1 LAARLAI
8 RSGVGGT
15 VTGMQQTRA
24 APPATL
30 DAVLERIT
38 YANQET
44 GYTVARVATDRSGDL
59 LTVVGPL
66 LGAQPG
72 ESLRL
77 RGRWR
82 SHPQYGRQFEVETY
96 QTVLPATIQG
106 IRRYLG
112 SGLIKGI
119 GPKMAERIVD
129 HFAEDT
135 LQVIEQQPSRLVEV
149 PGLGPKRTAL
159 ITTAWEE
166 QQAIKEVMVFLQ
178 GVGVST
184 SLGVRIYK
192 TYQDQAIEVVRREPY
207 RLASDVWGIGFK
219 TADQI
224 AQRLGIP
231 HDSPQRVK
239 AGLQFALSQA
249 TEDGHCYLP
258 EAELVERVTELLGMD
273 AELAGRCLE
282 ELVTEE
288 GVVVEP
294 LPAHVSPELPEGTG
308 RAIWLVPFHRAEV
321 ALASGL
327 LRLLDAPADRLAS
340 FQTVDWPAAL
350 GWLHQTSGVTLAP
363 EQQAAVRLALTER
376 VAVLTGGPG
385 CGKSYTVRAVVTL
398 ARAKRAKILLAA
410 PTGRA
415 AKRLSELA
423 GLKASTLHR
432 LLQLRP
438 GGDAAFDRD
447 HPLDADLVV
456 VDEAS
461 MLDVLLAN
469 KLVKAVAP
477 GAHLLLVGDVDQLP
491 SVGAGE
497 VLRDLLAAERLPRV
511 RLTKVFRQAQ
521 QSGVVANAHRINAG
535 QPPLTHGLAD
545 FFLFPE
551 DDPEQVADLVVDIV
565 ANRLPRRFGLD
576 TRDVQVLC
584 PMHRGSA
591 GAGVLNERL
600 QTALTPAREGLPE
613 RRFGGR
619 VYRVGDK
626 VMQIRN
632 NYDKGTAGVFNGSVG
647 VVTALSLEDSQLR
660 VLLDE
665 DEEVAYGFD
674 ELDELIH
681 AYAVS
686 IHRSQGSEYP
696 CVVVPVT
703 TSAWLML
710 QRNLLY
716 TAVTRAKRI
725 VVLVGS
731 RRALAKA
738 VRTKGAGRRYTALTE
753 RLQQGRTRTVAAVS
767 RPWEGQLQ
775 QVPAEPEER
784 IRDRVGPAGRSE

>member
-1 LAARLAI
+1 
-8 RSGVGGT
+8 
-15 VTGMQQTRA
+15 MQQTQA

-44 GYTVARVATDRSGDL
+44 GYTVARVATDRSSDL
-59 LTVVGPL
+59 LTVVGAL

-77 RGRWR
+77 RGRWA
-82 SHPQYGRQFEVETY
+82 SHPQYGRQFQVEAY
-96 QTVLPATIQG
+96 DTVLPATIQG

-129 HFAEDT
+129 HFGQAT
-135 LQVIEQQPSRLVEV
+135 LEVIEQAPGRLVEV
-149 PGLGPKRTAL
+149 PGLGPKRTKM
-159 ITTAWEE
+159 ITAAWEE
-166 QQAIKEVMVFLQ
+166 QRAIKEVMVFLQ

-184 SLGVRIYK
+184 SLAVRIYK

-207 RLASDVWGIGFK
+207 RLAGEVWGIGFK

-231 HDSPQRVK
+231 HDSPERVR

-249 TEDGHCYLP
+249 SDDGHCYLP
-258 EAELVERVTELLGMD
+258 ETELVTKATELLGVD

-282 ELVTEE
+282 ELVAEE
-288 GVVVEP
+288 GVVAEP
-294 LPAHVSPELPEGTG
+294 LPAHLSSDGLEGTG
-308 RAIWLVPFHRAEV
+308 RAVWLVPFHRAEA
-321 ALASGL
+321 ALAAGL
-327 LRLLDAPADRLAS
+327 RRLLDAPVDRLAS
-340 FQTVDWPAAL
+340 FQRVDWTAAL
-350 GWLHQTSGVTLAP
+350 EWLHQRSGVTLAP
-363 EQQAAVRLALTER
+363 EQEAAVRLALTQR

-385 CGKSYTVRAVVTL
+385 CGKSYTVRAVVAL
-398 ARAKRAKILLAA
+398 ARAKHAKIVLAA

-423 GLKASTLHR
+423 GLEAATLHR

-469 KLVKAVAP
+469 KLIKAVPP
-477 GAHLLLVGDVDQLP
+477 GAHLLVVGDVDQLP

-511 RLTKVFRQAQ
+511 RLTHVFRQAQ
-521 QSGVVANAHRINAG
+521 QSGVVTNAHRINAG
-535 QPPLTHGLAD
+535 QPPITRGLAD

-551 DDPEQVADLVVDIV
+551 EEPDQVAELVVDIV
-565 ANRLPRRFGLD
+565 ADRLPRRFGLD
-576 TRDVQVLC
+576 AGREVQVLC
-584 PMHRGSA
+584 PMHRGPA

-600 QTALTPAREGLPE
+600 QAALTPAQSGVAE

-626 VMQIRN
+626 VMQVRN

-647 VVTALSLEDSQLR
+647 VVTALSLEDSELR
-660 VLLDE
+660 VRLDE
-665 DEEVAYGFD
+665 DEEVAYGFE
-674 ELDELIH
+674 ELDELTH

-696 CVVVPVT
+696 CVVVPLT
-703 TSAWLML
+703 MSAWMML

-731 RRALAKA
+731 KRALAKA
-738 VRTKGAGRRYTALTE
+738 VRTQGAGRRYTALTE
-753 RLQQGRTRTVAAVS
+753 RL
-767 RPWEGQLQ
+767 
-775 QVPAEPEER
+775 
-784 IRDRVGPAGRSE
+784 GPRRAGRS

>member
-1 LAARLAI
+1 
-8 RSGVGGT
+8 
-15 VTGMQQTRA
+15 MQQTRA

-30 DAVLERIT
+30 EAVLERIT
-38 YANQET
+38 YANEET
-44 GYTVARVATDRSGDL
+44 GYTVARVATDRSGEL
-59 LTVVGPL
+59 LTVVGAL

-77 RGRWR
+77 RGRWT
-82 SHPQYGRQFEVETY
+82 SHPQYGRQFQVEAYDTM
-96 QTVLPATIQG
+96 LPATVQG

-119 GPKMAERIVD
+119 GPRMAERIVD
-129 HFAEDT
+129 HFGQAT
-135 LQVIEQQPSRLVEV
+135 LEVIEEDPKRLVEV
-149 PGLGPKRTAL
+149 PGLGPKRTAM

-166 QQAIKEVMVFLQ
+166 QKAIKEVMVFLQ

-184 SLGVRIYK
+184 SLAVRIYK
-192 TYQDQAIEVVRREPY
+192 TYRDDAIEVVRREPY
-207 RLASDVWGIGFK
+207 RLAGEVWGIGFK

-239 AGLQFALSQA
+239 AGLQFALSEA
-249 TEDGHCYLP
+249 SEDGHCYLP
-258 EAELVERVTELLGMD
+258 ETELVTKATGLLGVD
-273 AELAGRCLE
+273 AGLAGRCLE
-282 ELVTEE
+282 ELVAEE
-288 GVVVEP
+288 GVVAEP
-294 LPAHVSPELPEGTG
+294 LPSDASPGGPEGWE
-308 RAIWLVPFHRAEV
+308 RAIWLVPFHRAEG
-321 ALASGL
+321 ALAGGL
-327 LRLLDAPADRLAS
+327 LRLLQAPVDRLAS
-340 FQTVDWPAAL
+340 FQTVDWTVAL
-350 GWLHQTSGVTLAP
+350 GWLYQRSGMTLAP
-363 EQQAAVRLALTER
+363 EQEAAVRLALTQR

-385 CGKSYTVRAVVTL
+385 CGKSYTVRAIVAL
-398 ARAKRAKILLAA
+398 AHAKQAKIVLAA

-415 AKRLSELA
+415 AKRLGELA
-423 GLKASTLHR
+423 GIEAATLHR

-438 GGDAAFDRD
+438 GGDAAFDRE

-469 KLVKAVAP
+469 KLVKALP
-477 GAHLLLVGDVDQLP
+477 LGAHLLLVGDVDQLP

-521 QSGVVANAHRINAG
+521 QSGVVTNAHRINAG
-535 QPPLTHGLAD
+535 QPPITRGLAD
-545 FFLFPE
+545 FFLFAE
-551 DDPEQVADLVVDIV
+551 DDPDQVADLAVDIV

-576 TRDVQVLC
+576 PRRDVQVLC
-584 PMHRGSA
+584 PMHRGPA

-600 QTALTPAREGLPE
+600 QVALTPGREGLSE

-626 VMQIRN
+626 VMQLRN
-632 NYDKGTAGVFNGSVG
+632 NYDKGTAGVFNGSIG
-647 VVTALSLEDSQLR
+647 VVTTLSLEEQELR

-696 CVVVPVT
+696 CVVIPLT

-716 TAVTRAKRI
+716 TAVTRAKQI

-731 RRALAKA
+731 KRALARA
-738 VRTKGAGRRYTALTE
+738 VRTQGAGRRYTALTE
-753 RLQQGRTRTVAAVS
+753 RLRGGTD
-767 RPWEGQLQ
+767 
-775 QVPAEPEER
+775 
-784 IRDRVGPAGRSE
+784 DRVAPMSWRQHS

>member
-1 LAARLAI
+1 
-8 RSGVGGT
+8 
-15 VTGMQQTRA
+15 MQQTRA

-38 YANQET
+38 YANEET
-44 GYTVARVATDRSGDL
+44 GYTVARVATGRSSDL

-77 RGRWR
+77 RGRWA
-82 SHPQYGRQFEVETY
+82 SHPQYGRQFQVETY
-96 QTVLPATIQG
+96 DTVLPATIQG

-112 SGLIKGI
+112 SGLIRGI

-129 HFAEDT
+129 HFGQAT
-135 LQVIEQQPSRLVEV
+135 LQVIEQEPGRLVEV
-149 PGLGPKRTAL
+149 AGLGPKRTGM

-184 SLGVRIYK
+184 SLAVRIYK
-192 TYQDQAIEVVRREPY
+192 TYRDQAIDVVRREPY
-207 RLASDVWGIGFK
+207 RLASEVWGIGFK

-239 AGLQFALSQA
+239 AGLQFALSEA
-249 TEDGHCYLP
+249 SDDGHCYLP
-258 EAELVERVTELLGMD
+258 ETELVERATGLLGVD
-273 AELAGRCLE
+273 AGLAGRCLE
-282 ELVTEE
+282 ELVAEE
-288 GVVVEP
+288 GVVAEP
-294 LPAHVSPELPEGTG
+294 LPTNVSSDVPEGTG
-308 RAIWLVPFHRAEV
+308 RAIWLVPFHRAES
-321 ALASGL
+321 ALAAGL
-327 LRLLDAPADRLAS
+327 LRLLGAPSDRLPWSQA
-340 FQTVDWPAAL
+340 VDWRVAL
-350 GWLHQTSGVTLAP
+350 DWLGRTTRVTLSP
-363 EQQAAVRLALTER
+363 EQEAAVRLALTQR

-385 CGKSYTVRAVVTL
+385 CGKSYTVRAIVAL
-398 ARAKRAKILLAA
+398 ARAKRVKVVLAA

-415 AKRLSELA
+415 AKRLAELA
-423 GLKASTLHR
+423 GLEAATLHR

-447 HPLDADLVV
+447 RPLDADLVV
-456 VDEAS
+456 VDETS

-469 KLVKAVAP
+469 KLVKAIPP

-511 RLTKVFRQAQ
+511 RLTHVFRQAQ
-521 QSGVVANAHRINAG
+521 RSGVVTNAHRINAG
-535 QPPLTHGLAD
+535 QPPITQGLAD
-545 FFLFPE
+545 FFLFAE
-551 DDPEQVADLVVDIV
+551 DDPEQVADLVVEIV

-576 TRDVQVLC
+576 PRREVQVLC
-584 PMHRGSA
+584 PMHRGPA
-591 GAGVLNERL
+591 GAGALNERL
-600 QTALTPAREGLPE
+600 QAALTPAREGLAE

-647 VVTALSLEDSQLR
+647 VVTSLSLEDQELH

-665 DEEVAYGFD
+665 DEEVAYGFE
-674 ELDELIH
+674 ELDELTH

-738 VRTKGAGRRYTALTE
+738 VRTQGAGRRHTALTE
-753 RLQQGRTRTVAAVS
+753 RLQQGRAGTVAVVS
-767 RPWEGQLQ
+767 RPWEG
-775 QVPAEPEER
+775 
-784 IRDRVGPAGRSE
+784 

>member
-1 LAARLAI
+1 
-8 RSGVGGT
+8 
-15 VTGMQQTRA
+15 MQQTRA

-44 GYTVARVATDRSGDL
+44 GYTVARVATDRSSDL

-77 RGRWR
+77 QGRWA
-82 SHPQYGRQFEVETY
+82 SHPQYGRQFQVEAYT
-96 QTVLPATIQG
+96 TVLPATIQG

-119 GPKMAERIVD
+119 GPRMAERIVD
-129 HFAEDT
+129 HFGQAT
-135 LQVIEQQPSRLVEV
+135 LQVIEDDPRRLVEV
-149 PGLGPKRTAL
+149 PGLGPKRTAM
-159 ITTAWEE
+159 ITAAWEE
-166 QQAIKEVMVFLQ
+166 QRAIKEVMVFLQ

-184 SLGVRIYK
+184 SLAVRIYK
-192 TYQDQAIEVVRREPY
+192 TYRDDAIDVVRREPY
-207 RLASDVWGIGFK
+207 RLAGDVWGIGFK

-224 AQRLGIP
+224 ARSLGIP

-239 AGLQFALSQA
+239 AGLQFALSEA
-249 TEDGHCYLP
+249 AEDGHCYLP
-258 EAELVERVTELLGMD
+258 EAELVAEATGLLGVD
-273 AELAGRCLE
+273 AGLAGRCLE
-282 ELVTEE
+282 ELVAED
-288 GVVVEP
+288 GVVAEP
-294 LPAHVSPELPEGTG
+294 LPTAVSPDAPTG
-308 RAIWLVPFHRAEV
+308 VARAIWLVPFHRAER
-321 ALASGL
+321 ALAAGL
-327 LRLLDAPADRLAS
+327 LRLLDAPVDRLAS
-340 FQTVDWPAAL
+340 FQAVDWTAAL
-350 GWLHQTSGVTLAP
+350 GWLHQTMGVTLAP
-363 EQQAAVRLALTER
+363 EQQAAVRLALTQR

-385 CGKSYTVRAVVTL
+385 CGKSYTVRAIVAL
-398 ARAKRAKILLAA
+398 ARAKRARIVLAA

-415 AKRLSELA
+415 AKRLGELA
-423 GLKASTLHR
+423 GLEAATLHR

-438 GGDAAFDRD
+438 GADAAFDRD

-456 VDEAS
+456 VDETS

-469 KLVKAVAP
+469 KLIKAIPP
-477 GAHLLLVGDVDQLP
+477 GAHLLFVGDVDQLP

-521 QSGVVANAHRINAG
+521 QSGVVTNAHRINAG
-535 QPPLTHGLAD
+535 QPPITHGLND

-551 DDPEQVADLVVDIV
+551 EDADRVADLVVDIV
-565 ANRLPRRFGLD
+565 ANRLPRRFGLNPC
-576 TRDVQVLC
+576 DVQVLC
-584 PMHRGSA
+584 PMHRGA
-591 GAGVLNERL
+591 VGAGVLNERL
-600 QTALTPAREGLPE
+600 QATLTPARDGLTE

-626 VMQIRN
+626 VMQLRN

-647 VVTALSLEDSQLR
+647 VVTALSLEDQELH

-665 DEEVAYGFD
+665 DEEVVYGFD
-674 ELDELIH
+674 ELDELTH

-696 CVVVPVT
+696 CVVIPLT
-703 TSAWLML
+703 TGAWLML

-716 TAVTRAKRI
+716 TAVTRAKRL

-738 VRTKGAGRRYTALTE
+738 VRTQGAGRRYTALTQ
-753 RLQQGRTRTVAAVS
+753 RLQLKGSIQ
-767 RPWEGQLQ
+767 
-775 QVPAEPEER
+775 R
-784 IRDRVGPAGRSE
+784 IPRG

>member
-1 LAARLAI
+1 
-8 RSGVGGT
+8 
-15 VTGMQQTRA
+15 MQQTRV

-30 DAVLERIT
+30 EAVLERIT
-38 YANQET
+38 YANEET
-44 GYTVARVATDRSGDL
+44 GYTVARVATDRSSDL
-59 LTVVGPL
+59 LTVVGAL

-77 RGRWR
+77 RGRWA
-82 SHPQYGRQFEVETY
+82 SHPQYGRQFQVEAY
-96 QTVLPATIQG
+96 DTVLPATIQG

-119 GPKMAERIVD
+119 GPRMAERIVD
-129 HFAEDT
+129 HFGQAT
-135 LQVIEQQPSRLVEV
+135 LEVIEQAPGRLVEV
-149 PGLGPKRTAL
+149 PGLGPKRTGM
-159 ITTAWEE
+159 ITAAWEE
-166 QQAIKEVMVFLQ
+166 QKAIKEVMVFLQ

-184 SLGVRIYK
+184 SLAVRIYK
-192 TYQDQAIEVVRREPY
+192 TYRDNAIDVVRREPY
-207 RLASDVWGIGFK
+207 RLAGEVWGIGFK
-219 TADQI
+219 TADTI

-239 AGLQFALSQA
+239 AGLQFALSEA
-249 TEDGHCYLP
+249 SEDGHCYLP
-258 EAELVERVTELLGMD
+258 EAELVTKATGLLGVD
-273 AELAGRCLE
+273 TVLAGRCLE
-282 ELVTEE
+282 ELVAEE
-288 GVVVEP
+288 GVVAEP
-294 LPAHVSPELPEGTG
+294 LPADVSPDAAAGTG
-308 RAIWLVPFHRAEV
+308 RAVWLVPFHRAEV
-321 ALASGL
+321 ALAGGL
-327 LRLLDAPADRLAS
+327 LRLLRAPSDRLPWSQA
-340 FQTVDWPAAL
+340 VDWTVAL
-350 GWLHQTSGVTLAP
+350 GWLGRTMGVTLAP
-363 EQQAAVRLALTER
+363 EQAAAVRLALTER

-385 CGKSYTVRAVVTL
+385 CGKSYTVRAIVAL

-415 AKRLSELA
+415 AKRLAELA
-423 GLKASTLHR
+423 GLEAATLHR

-469 KLVKAVAP
+469 KLVKAIPP

-521 QSGVVANAHRINAG
+521 QSGVVSNAHRINAG
-535 QPPLTHGLAD
+535 QPPITRGLAD
-545 FFLFPE
+545 FFLFAE
-551 DDPEQVADLVVDIV
+551 DDPNQVADLVVDIV
-565 ANRLPRRFGLD
+565 ADRLPRRFGLD
-576 TRDVQVLC
+576 PRDVQVLC
-584 PMHRGSA
+584 PMHRGPA

-600 QTALTPAREGLPE
+600 QAALTPGREGLAE

-626 VMQIRN
+626 VMQLRN

-647 VVTALSLEDSQLR
+647 VVTALSLEDSELR

-665 DEEVAYGFD
+665 DDEVAYGFD
-674 ELDELIH
+674 ELDELTH

-686 IHRSQGSEYP
+686 IHRAQGSEYP
-696 CVVVPVT
+696 CVVIPVT

-716 TAVTRAKRI
+716 TAVTRAKQI

-738 VRTKGAGRRYTALTE
+738 VRTRGAGRRYTALTQ
-753 RLQQGRTRTVAAVS
+753 RLQWGRARTVAAVS
-767 RPWEGQLQ
+767 RPWDGRLQ
-775 QVPAEPEER
+775 PVPVEPEGR
-784 IRDRVGPAGRSE
+784 IRDRVGPAGRSG

>member
-1 LAARLAI
+1 
-8 RSGVGGT
+8 
-15 VTGMQQTRA
+15 MQQTRA

-30 DAVLERIT
+30 EAVLERIT
-38 YANQET
+38 YANQDT
-44 GYTVARVATDRSGDL
+44 GYTVARVATDRSSDL

-77 RGRWR
+77 QGRWT
-82 SHPQYGRQFEVETY
+82 SHPQYGRQFQVEAYT
-96 QTVLPATIQG
+96 TVLPATIQG

-129 HFAEDT
+129 HFGQAT
-135 LQVIEQQPSRLVEV
+135 LEVIEQAPTRLVEV
-149 PGLGPKRTAL
+149 PGLGPKRTAM
-159 ITTAWEE
+159 IIGAWAE

-184 SLGVRIYK
+184 SLAVRIYK
-192 TYQDQAIEVVRREPY
+192 TYRDEAIEVVRREPY
-207 RLASDVWGIGFK
+207 RLAGDVWGIGFK
-219 TADQI
+219 TADQL
-224 AQRLGIP
+224 ARSLGIP

-258 EAELVERVTELLGMD
+258 ETELVTKATELLEVDIG
-273 AELAGRCLE
+273 LAGRCLE
-282 ELVTEE
+282 ELVAEE
-288 GVVVEP
+288 GVVAEP
-294 LPAHVSPELPEGTG
+294 FPADVSQEVQARPE
-308 RAIWLVPFHRAEV
+308 RAVWLIPFHRAEV
-321 ALASGL
+321 ALAGGL
-327 LRLLDAPADRLAS
+327 VRLLEAPADRLAS
-340 FQTVDWPAAL
+340 FQAVDWTVAL
-350 GWLHQTSGVTLAP
+350 DWLHQTTGMTLAP
-363 EQQAAVRLALTER
+363 EQAEAVRLALTER

-385 CGKSYTVRAVVTL
+385 CGKSYTVRAIVTL

-415 AKRLSELA
+415 AKRLGELA
-423 GLKASTLHR
+423 GLEAATLHR

-456 VDEAS
+456 IDEAS

-469 KLVKAVAP
+469 KLVKAIAS
-477 GAHLLLVGDVDQLP
+477 GAHLLFVGDVDQLP

-497 VLRDLLAAERLPRV
+497 VLRDLLAADRLPRV
-511 RLTKVFRQAQ
+511 RLTHIFRQAQ
-521 QSGVVANAHRINAG
+521 HSGVVTNAHRINAG
-535 QPPLTHGLAD
+535 QPPITSGLDD

-551 DDPEQVADLVVDIV
+551 EDAEQVADLVVDIV
-565 ANRLPRRFGLD
+565 ANRLPGRFRLNPG
-576 TRDVQVLC
+576 DVQVLC
-584 PMHRGSA
+584 PMHRGPA

-600 QTALTPAREGLPE
+600 QAALTPAREGLPE

-619 VYRVGDK
+619 VYRVGDR
-626 VMQIRN
+626 VMQLRN

-647 VVTALSLEDSQLR
+647 QVTALSLEDQELR

-665 DEEVAYGFD
+665 DEEVGYGFD
-674 ELDELIH
+674 ELDELTH

-696 CVVVPVT
+696 CAVVPVT

-716 TAVTRAKRI
+716 TAVTRAKQM

-738 VRTKGAGRRYTALTE
+738 VRTQSAGRRYTALTQ
-753 RLQQGRTRTVAAVS
+753 RLRPGGVGVTAAA
-767 RPWEGQLQ
+767 R
-775 QVPAEPEER
+775 
-784 IRDRVGPAGRSE
+784 

>member
-1 LAARLAI
+1 
-8 RSGVGGT
+8 
-15 VTGMQQTRA
+15 
-24 APPATL
+24 L

-38 YANQET
+38 YANEET
-44 GYTVARVATDRSGDL
+44 GYTVARVATGRSGDL

-77 RGRWR
+77 QGRWA
-82 SHPQYGRQFEVETY
+82 SHPQYGRQFQVETY

-129 HFAEDT
+129 HFGETT
-135 LQVIEQQPSRLVEV
+135 LEVIEQQPARLVEV
-149 PGLGPKRTAL
+149 PGLGPKRTAM
-159 ITTAWEE
+159 ITAAWEE
-166 QQAIKEVMVFLQ
+166 QRAIKEVMVFLQ

-184 SLGVRIYK
+184 SLAVRIYK
-192 TYQDQAIEVVRREPY
+192 TYRDEAIEVVRREPY
-207 RLASDVWGIGFK
+207 RLAADVWGIGFK

-258 EAELVERVTELLGMD
+258 EAELVAKATGLLGVEV
-273 AELAGRCLE
+273 ELAGRCLE
-282 ELVTEE
+282 ELVAEE
-288 GVVVEP
+288 GVVAES
-294 LPAHVSPELPEGTG
+294 LPAAVSPDVAERMG

-321 ALASGL
+321 ALAAGL
-327 LRLLDAPADRLAS
+327 ARLLEAPVDRLAG
-340 FQTVDWPAAL
+340 FQAVDLTVALDWL
-350 GWLHQTSGVTLAP
+350 RQMTGVTLAP
-363 EQQAAVRLALTER
+363 EQAAAVQLALTER

-385 CGKSYTVRAVVTL
+385 CGKSYTVRAIVTL
-398 ARAKRAKILLAA
+398 ARAKQAKILLAA

-423 GLKASTLHR
+423 GLEAATLHR

-456 VDEAS
+456 IDETS

-469 KLVKAVAP
+469 KLVKAVPP
-477 GAHLLLVGDVDQLP
+477 GAHLLFVGDVDQLP

-497 VLRDLLAAERLPRV
+497 VLRDLLAADTLPRV
-511 RLTKVFRQAQ
+511 RLTRVFRQAQ
-521 QSGVVANAHRINAG
+521 QSGVVTNAHRINAG
-535 QPPLTHGLAD
+535 QHPVTHGLDD
-545 FFLFPE
+545 FFLFTE
-551 DDPEQVADLVVDIV
+551 DDPDQVADLVVDIV

-576 TRDVQVLC
+576 PRREVQVLC
-584 PMHRGSA
+584 PMHRGPA

-600 QTALTPAREGLPE
+600 QAALTPPREGLAE

-619 VYRVGDK
+619 VYRAGDK
-626 VMQIRN
+626 VMQLRN
-632 NYDKGTAGVFNGSVG
+632 NYDKGVAGVFNGSVG
-647 VVTALSLEDSQLR
+647 VVTAISLEDQELR
-660 VLLDE
+660 VQLDE
-665 DEEVAYGFD
+665 DEEVGYGFD
-674 ELDELIH
+674 ELDELTH
-681 AYAVS
+681 AYA
-686 IHRSQGSEYP
+686 
-696 CVVVPVT
+696 
-703 TSAWLML
+703 
-710 QRNLLY
+710 
-716 TAVTRAKRI
+716 
-725 VVLVGS
+725 VGS

-738 VRTKGAGRRYTALTE
+738 VRTQGAGRRYTALAE
-753 RLQQGRTRTVAAVS
+753 RLQQGRARSAAAR

-775 QVPAEPEER
+775 RVPVEPQER
-784 IRDRVGPAGRSE
+784 IRDRVGPAGRSR

>member
-1 LAARLAI
+1 
-8 RSGVGGT
+8 
-15 VTGMQQTRA
+15 MQQTRTA
-24 APPATL
+24 PATL
-30 DAVLERIT
+30 EAVLERIT
-38 YANQET
+38 YANEET
-44 GYTVARVATDRSGDL
+44 GYTVARVATDRSSDL

-77 RGRWR
+77 EGRWA
-82 SHPQYGRQFEVETY
+82 SHPQYGRQFQVEAY
-96 QTVLPATIQG
+96 DTVLPATIQG

-129 HFAEDT
+129 HFGQAT
-135 LQVIEQQPSRLVEV
+135 LEVIEEAPGRLVEV
-149 PGLGPKRTAL
+149 PGLGPKRTAM
-159 ITTAWEE
+159 ITAAWAE

-184 SLGVRIYK
+184 SLAVRIYK
-192 TYQDQAIEVVRREPY
+192 TYRDDAIEVVRREPY
-207 RLASDVWGIGFK
+207 RLAGDVWGIGFK

-224 AQRLGIP
+224 ARSLGIP

-258 EAELVERVTELLGMD
+258 EPELVTKSTELLGVD
-273 AELAGRCLE
+273 TGLAERCLE
-282 ELVTEE
+282 ELVAEE
-288 GVVVEP
+288 GVVAEP
-294 LPAHVSPELPEGTG
+294 LPTAAVSPGLPEGTG
-308 RAIWLVPFHRAEV
+308 RAIWLVPFYRAER
-321 ALASGL
+321 ALAAGL
-327 LRLLDAPADRLAS
+327 LRLLEDPADRLAS
-340 FQTVDWPAAL
+340 FQAVDWPVAL
-350 GWLHQTSGVTLAP
+350 DWLRRTTDVTLAP
-363 EQQAAVRLALTER
+363 EQEAAVRLALTER

-398 ARAKRAKILLAA
+398 ALAKHAKIALAA

-415 AKRLSELA
+415 AKRLGELA
-423 GLKASTLHR
+423 GLEAATLHR

-469 KLVKAVAP
+469 KLIKAIPP
-477 GAHLLLVGDVDQLP
+477 GAHLLFVGDVDQLP

-497 VLRDLLAAERLPRV
+497 VLRDLLDANRLPRV
-511 RLTKVFRQAQ
+511 RLTHVFRQAQ
-521 QSGVVANAHRINAG
+521 QSGVVTNAHRINVG
-535 QPPLTHGLAD
+535 QPPITLGLAD
-545 FFLFPE
+545 FFLFVEE
-551 DDPEQVADLVVDIV
+551 DADRVAELVVEIV

-576 TRDVQVLC
+576 PRQEVQVLC
-584 PMHRGSA
+584 PMHRGPA

-600 QTALTPAREGLPE
+600 QAALTPAREGLPE

-619 VYRVGDK
+619 VYRIGDK
-626 VMQIRN
+626 VMQLRN

-647 VVTALSLEDSQLR
+647 VVTALSLEDSELR

-674 ELDELIH
+674 ELDELTH

-696 CVVVPVT
+696 CVIVPLT
-703 TSAWLML
+703 MSAWMML

-738 VRTKGAGRRYTALTE
+738 VRTQGAGRRYTALTE
-753 RLQQGRTRTVAAVS
+753 RLRPGPVGARAAA
-767 RPWEGQLQ
+767 R
-775 QVPAEPEER
+775 
-784 IRDRVGPAGRSE
+784 